1 MPGTACS
8 ECAGVIGAAGVRL
21 GRADAAGAGCAPEPK
36 RLGGAGTPAPG
47 AGCGADGL
55 RSLGGSAIAAQLSA
69 AGRSSAAGAATG
81 TAGGCRGG
89 RGAVT
94 GVALA
99 DRRSHEPRPPLDLA
113 GRMSMAG
120 RPRCGGAGAGCTS
133 GTVGAATDGAMV
145 TAAGEVGGRP
155 SLASSLS
162 SDRAPGSGSVRLARG
177 GVADGVGWATN
188 TDGGW
193 AGAAGAV
200 SGAAAAGGVGVA
212 DAVRTVGWGWTAKTD
227 GGSASVSGAAGVR

>member
-1 MPGTACS
+1 
-8 ECAGVIGAAGVRL
+8 
-21 GRADAAGAGCAPEPK
+21 
-36 RLGGAGTPAPG
+36 
-47 AGCGADGL
+47 
-55 RSLGGSAIAAQLSA
+55 
-69 AGRSSAAGAATG
+69 
-81 TAGGCRGG
+81 
-89 RGAVT
+89 VT

-120 RPRCGGAGAGCTS
+120 RPRCGGDGAGCTS

-177 GVADGVGWATN
+177 GVADGVGWATDR
-188 TDGGW
+188 DGGS
-193 AGAAGAV
+193 AGAAGAISGATAAGAV